1 MGSII
6 LLLILFL
13 GPLLI
18 YVVTLLIC
26 ALDDTLE
33 RMWLKH
39 IDEYEQLKAASNS
52 NRESYSNSAGMDEG
66 CMLFMGDAILRGTH
80 DRHAAS
86 MNDNHNNDS
95 YDW

>member
-6 LLLILFL
+6 LLSILFL

-33 RMWLKH
+33 RMWLKY
-39 IDEYEQLKAASNS
+39 IEEYEQLKAVNNS
-52 NRESYSNSAGMDEG
+52 NRETYNNPAGMDEG
-66 CMLFMGDAILRGTH
+66 CMLFMGDAILRSTH
-80 DRHAAS
+80 DRHAARATHTEHT
-86 MNDNHNNDS
+86 D
-95 YDW
+95 YEAW